1 MGMIDLAFIHMMDT
15 AVIDIQYR
23 PWRPSGYTDD
33 LGIIADRNQWVPEQ
47 VRGWYVFAGPGQL
60 RDILTWLEENNIP
73 YTRWALGV
81 IIFNKADTVLFKL
94 RWS

>member
-1 MGMIDLAFIHMMDT
+1 MGMIDLADIDMET

-23 PWRPSGYTDD
+23 PRRPSGYTDD
-33 LGIIADRNQWVPEQ
+33 LGIIADRNQWVSEQ
-47 VRGWYVFAGPGQL
+47 VRGWYVFAGPGRL
-60 RDILTWLEENNIP
+60 RDILTWLEENDIL